1 MMKHIREYYALNSKH
16 SLIILKATSF
26 FLFYPQAKVII

>member
-16 SLIILKATSF
+16 SLIILKATSLP
-26 FLFYPQAKVII
+26 FLSTS